1 MSATRHRF
9 LIPGLCF
16 LAAVA
21 TSLPAT
27 AQQANPGYDP
37 RQTEK
42 RFEHQQIDHSRGA
55 RPRLPRSPFARPDGR
70 GDTKPMFVLKNV
82 AITGA
87 VAIPRDRLV
96 TAYQPYLG
104 KKVSQADLADMASAV
119 SDVYRAAGFHLSRAI
134 VPVQDIK
141 DGTIRLQVIE
151 GSIVEVALK
160 GEGAEQFGVRPM
172 LDAWRWNGPRGLR
185 RWSGNCCWS
194 SGGPACG
201 SRTPGSRRS
210 APPAAI
216 SA

>member
-1 MSATRHRF
+1 MANGLSQFCAPPSVELRARRVMSVTRHRF
-9 LIPGLCF
+9 LTAGLCF
-16 LAAVA
+16 LAAIVA
-21 TSLPAT
+21 SLPAT

-42 RFEHQQIDHSRGA
+42 RFEDQQIDQSRGA
-55 RPRLPRSPFARPDGR
+55 RPRLPRAPFARPEGKA
-70 GDTKPMFVLKNV
+70 DTKPMFVLRHV

-141 DGTIRLQVIE
+141 DGTLRLQVVE
-151 GSIVEVALK
+151 GSITEVALK
-160 GEGAEQFGVRPM
+160 GEGAEQFGIGPM
-172 LDAWRWNGPRGLR
+172 LD
-185 RWSGNCCWS
+185 
-194 SGGPACG
+194 
-201 SRTPGSRRS
+201 
-210 APPAAI
+210 
-216 SA
+216 